1 MKLNAKHAAVT
12 LSTLL
17 MLGSAAHAQE
27 SAPVLPAEAQAPAVL
42 RRSTVSLPFDVPAQA
57 LTVVVAH
64 RLPAG
69 ATPVPGS
76 SLLGGKPV
84 ADPVQGASGVLYWT
98 LPASALLPGGA
109 ADTDTAGASALRGLL
124 SYELTQSGALPAL
137 DQPALSVVLPGNR
150 TEVLQGQI
158 DAADFASASAVTSA
172 PDTGD
177 TENAG
182 AIKFPVDGS
191 VIRLRDRITVTV
203 EAPQGTVPTLSVNG
217 TPVSEDLIGTNTQDG
232 AAGKQRLT
240 YVGVPIRPGPNTLSF
255 LGQTTSVYLTGA
267 TARTE
272 ITPVSTVAD
281 GSTPIRIRIRTLDAF
296 GHPSG
301 QQTITVNSS
310 LEPRVA
316 DANPIDSGF
325 QVRLTDGEGVL
336 ELQPQS
342 APVPL
347 RLDVQEGSGAHTYR
361 FDITPGRN
369 SVGVGLASATLGLD
383 GDLSAGDLTW
393 QARAYYEG
401 PVGAG
406 KLYVAADKDRLPTDE
421 NTLVRNPVYGDA
433 STEQVPLQGIDPVA
447 LSYDHPSFR
456 AEYRRSALPIDVL
469 PVGEQL
475 TALTA
480 YSKTNPQVSGFVA
493 SVPGDRVSELR
504 IAPEGTRLLHLPDR
518 NISEGSET
526 IEVLTLERQT
536 GKELSRVTLA
546 RNVDYVLDPRS
557 GVVTLT
563 RALDRLDGQLN
574 ERAVAVSYRLSDPLG
589 RRTLAYGA
597 QVKYAAGRTTV
608 GAAAVSLDGQVTAGV
623 RGTYADGST
632 TADALVA
639 YSGGVQASASVSA
652 SPAEGHA
659 LSARVRYQQP
669 GYAGLGKFADGLEV
683 TGNYT
688 GRLTPRLSA
697 VVDAQYRDV
706 PLPRVADVENADH
719 TRGGSVTARAD
730 YRLAPFSVGLGARY
744 AFGDEYGLGAVA
756 SVGYHQEPVDVDIVH
771 TQPLSGNLDTTTDIT
786 ARFKVSRNVSLG
798 LNDKVTWGEG
808 HVAALTLDSTLGNIT
823 YAAGYELPTASGA
836 GNRARFGVTTTL
848 PLNDRLALGLRG
860 SALYG
865 MATGTAELGAG
876 ADLNYKT
883 DRVSAALGT
892 DVTRRDG
899 EFGVVVRAGITGS
912 LSDQLTLTADALAE
926 FGQDRDGQ
934 RLSLGYAYR
943 GDRLSSLGYARYLQG
958 TLAGNAPEL
967 STGLSAEY
975 REPTWA
981 LRGGLE
987 TRTLL
992 ADQGSFTWQGSLG
1005 GTAYLGERFGVGAW
1019 GRVLSQPASQ
1029 TTQYGVGL
1037 EGSFRALPGT
1047 WLTAGYNFKG
1057 FDGLTS
1063 SAAYTKPGAYLRLDL
1078 TLDETLGRKK

>member
-1 MKLNAKHAAVT
+1 MNLNVKHAAVT
-12 LSTLL
+12 LSALL
-17 MLGSAAHAQE
+17 LLGSAASAQQ
-27 SAPVLPAEAQAPAVL
+27 SVLAPATEAQAPEVL
-42 RRSTVSLPFDVPAQA
+42 RRSTVTLPFDVPGQA
-57 LTVVVAH
+57 LSVTVGH
-64 RLPAG
+64 RLPDG
-69 ATPVPGS
+69 ATFVPGS
-76 SLLGGKPV
+76 SLLTGREI
-84 ADPVQGASGVLYWT
+84 ADPVRGRDGLLYWT
-98 LPASALLPGGA
+98 LPVSALAADAQSGA
-109 ADTDTAGASALRGLL
+109 AALRGVL
-124 SYELTQSGALPAL
+124 SYELTQTGALPDLAS
-137 DQPALSVVLPGNR
+137 PALSVTLPGNR

-158 DAADFASASAVTSA
+158 DPADLAAATAVGGSPA
-172 PDTGD
+172 AQD

-182 AIKFPVDGS
+182 AIKLPLNAS
-191 VIRLRDRITVTV
+191 VIRLRDRISVTV
-203 EAPQGTVPTLSVNG
+203 EAPQGPVPTLSVNG
-217 TPVSEDLIGTNTQDG
+217 APVSEDLIGTNVQDG
-232 AAGKQRLT
+232 VNGTQRLT
-240 YVGVPIRPGPNTLSF
+240 FVGVPIRPGPNTLSF
-255 LGQTTSVYLTGA
+255 LGEQTQVYLQGA

-272 ITPVSTVAD
+272 VTPLSTVAD
-281 GSTPIRIRIRTLDAF
+281 GSTPVRIRIRTLDAF
-296 GHPSG
+296 GRPSG
-301 QQTITVNSS
+301 QQTVTLSSS
-310 LEPRVA
+310 LEPRMA
-316 DANPIDSGF
+316 DANPTESDF
-325 QVRLTDGEGVL
+325 QISLKDGEGVL

-342 APVPL
+342 TPVAL
-347 RLDVQEGSGAHTYR
+347 HLEVLEGAATRAYR

-383 GDLSAGDLTW
+383 GSLSAGDLTW

-406 KLYVAADKDRLPTDE
+406 KLYVAADKGGLPTDE

-433 STEQVPLQGIDPVA
+433 STEGVPLQGIDPVA
-447 LSYDHPSFR
+447 LSYDHPNFR
-456 AEYRRSALPIDVL
+456 AEYRRTALPVDVL
-469 PVGEQL
+469 PLGEQL

-480 YSKTNPQVSGFVA
+480 YSKTAAQVSGFVA
-493 SVPGDRVSELR
+493 AVPEDRVSDLR
-504 IAPEGTRLLHLPDR
+504 IAPEGTRLLHLPDG

-526 IEVLTLERQT
+526 LEVLTLERQT

-574 ERAVAVSYRLSDPLG
+574 ERVVAASYRLSDPLG

-597 QVKYAAGRTTV
+597 QVKYTV
-608 GAAAVSLDGQVTAGV
+608 GHGTLGAAAVSLDGQVTAGV
-623 RGTYADGST
+623 RGTYANGT
-632 TADALVA
+632 TSAEALVA
-639 YSGGVQASASVSA
+639 YSSGVQASASVKT
-652 SPAEGHA
+652 SPAEDQT

-669 GYAGLGKFADGLEV
+669 GYAGLGKFSDGLEV
-683 TGNYT
+683 AGNYT
-688 GRLTPRLSA
+688 GRLTPRLNA
-697 VVDAQYRDV
+697 VVDAEYRDV
-706 PLPRVADVENADH
+706 PVARTTDVENTDH

-756 SVGYHQEPVDVDIVH
+756 SVGYHQDPVDVDIVH

-786 ARFKVSRNVSLG
+786 ARFKVARNVMLG
-798 LNDKVTWGEG
+798 LSDKVTWGEG
-808 HVAALTLDSTLGNIT
+808 QVAALTLDSTLGNTT

-848 PLNDRLALGLRG
+848 PLNSRLALGLRG

-865 MATGTAELGAG
+865 MTTGTAELGAG
-876 ADLNYKT
+876 ADLNYRT

-892 DVTRRDG
+892 DLTRKDG
-899 EFGVVVRAGITGS
+899 QFGVVVRAGITGS
-912 LSDQLTLTADALAE
+912 LSDQLTLSADGLAE
-926 FGQDRDGQ
+926 YGQGKDGQ

-943 GDRLSSLGYARYLQG
+943 GSRLSSLGYARYLQG
-958 TLAGNAPEL
+958 TLAGTAPEL
-967 STGLSAEY
+967 NTGLSAEY
-975 REPTWA
+975 RQPAWA

-1005 GTAYLGERFGVGAW
+1005 ATAYLGERFGVGAW

-1029 TTQYGVGL
+1029 TTGYGVGL

-1063 SAAYTKPGAYLRLDL
+1063 SAAYTRPGAYVRLDL
-1078 TLDETLGRKK
+1078 TLDETLGQKK